1 MLKGLPS
8 KVTIVSVGRNTKNPE
23 IAKGQYLPKTRSEIM
38 SSVKGKNT
46 GPELKVR
53 RLVHRMGY
61 RFRLHRRNL
70 PGSPDV
76 VLPGRKKV
84 IFVNGCFWHDHS
96 CRRGDLPKT
105 NTEYWRQ
112 KFERNKDRD
121 SRNLEELRKLGWETL
136 VIWSCELRDSLRIEA
151 VLRSF
156 LDA

>member
-1 MLKGLPS
+1 M
-8 KVTIVSVGRNTKNPE
+8 
-23 IAKGQYLPKTRSEIM
+23 AKGQYLPKTRSEIM